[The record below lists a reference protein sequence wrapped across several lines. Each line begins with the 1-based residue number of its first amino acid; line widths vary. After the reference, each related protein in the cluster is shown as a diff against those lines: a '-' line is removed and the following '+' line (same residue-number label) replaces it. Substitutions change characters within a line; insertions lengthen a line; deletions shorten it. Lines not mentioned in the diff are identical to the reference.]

1 MIRRIVSML
10 FEEEEITEDFEEN
23 VTEEAIEIPAISVI
37 KAKDKEKMVATES
50 KAVQSPE
57 AQTNINPDVKK
68 KSLMIS
74 IDEAE
79 QKQVAKKVMNPEVA
93 EPKKVTAYQPQ
104 DIISPIF
111 GGPKVAS
118 KPLETRKPESSKSR
132 RPLTEIIS
140 PMYGRVEIE
149 NARETISPDLM
160 NLDLVDILSSRPSK
174 GEEVQA
180 SLYELL
186 DGFEDEK

>member
-10 FEEEEITEDFEEN
+10 FEEEEITEDYEEA
-23 VTEEAIEIPAISVI
+23 VTEEAVEIPAISVI
-37 KAKDKEKMVATES
+37 KAKEKEEKVM
-50 KAVQSPE
+50 E
-57 AQTNINPDVKK
+57 AQVEAISTDPIPSQDVKK

-74 IDEAE
+74 IDESEE
-79 QKQVAKKVMNPEVA
+79 QKAPKQVMNPEIA
-93 EPKKVTAYQPQ
+93 EPKKKMAYQPQ

-111 GGPKVAS
+111 GGPKVPS
-118 KPLETRKPESSKSR
+118 KPIETKKVESSTSR

-140 PMYGRVEIE
+140 PMYGKVEIE
-149 NARETISPDLM
+149 NSRETISPDLM

-186 DGFEDEK
+186 DGFDDEK

>member
-1 MIRRIVSML
+1 MIRKIISML
-10 FEEEEITEDFEEN
+10 FEEEEITEDFEEE
-23 VTEEAIEIPAISVI
+23 VTEEAVQIPTISVI
-37 KAKDKEKMVATES
+37 KAQEKEKEVDLKSQVSES
-50 KAVQSPE
+50 VQV
-57 AQTNINPDVKK
+57 QLNPDVKK

-74 IDEAE
+74 IDEE
-79 QKQVAKKVMNPEVA
+79 QQKQVSKKVMNPEIA
-93 EPKKVTAYQPQ
+93 EPKKPTTYQPQ

-118 KPLETRKPESSKSR
+118 KPLETKKTETSTSR

-149 NARETISPDLM
+149 NTRESISPELM

>member
-10 FEEEEITEDFEEN
+10 FEEEEITEDFEETE
-23 VTEEAIEIPAISVI
+23 TEEAVEIPAISVI
-37 KAKDKEKMVATES
+37 KAREKEKVVEPQPEVLPVES
-50 KAVQSPE
+50 VPSQ
-57 AQTNINPDVKK
+57 DVKK

-79 QKQVAKKVMNPEVA
+79 QKQVAKKTLNPEVA
-93 EPKKVTAYQPQ
+93 EPKKVMAYQPQ

-111 GGPKVAS
+111 GGPKVPS
-118 KPLETRKPESSKSR
+118 KPLETKKVESSTSR

-149 NARETISPDLM
+149 NSRETISPDLM